1 MGAGPPEE
9 ERGAAREDEAAPD
22 PEPPLPPWSPG
33 SPWSELRV
41 GGQHPPHEPQGAA
54 EDAASQRWHVPE
66 GTPSPGMTYALRA
79 RYTPQSAPPPQPAP
93 PHPLHAVL
101 ATLST
106 SGLDLSREELLDALW
121 LAERL
126 PSDASAPLA
135 RATGLTPPPPP
146 AHDLDAPI
154 TGPPAEADADAD
166 SDVDVDVDPRG
177 FGSAPGSPSSGPA
190 RFPGPAKTSRWPPAF
205 ASARDAP
212 AADARPAARGT
223 TPLYAGASAPRVTS
237 RASRALPV
245 RTPGTT
251 ALGARQLQLGRAL
264 RPLKQ
269 SRPDRRRWE
278 LDEIASADSA
288 AESGLA
294 DAVLRPGRARW
305 LDLALLVDDGVS
317 MLLWQRLAAETRQL
331 LERSGAFR
339 TVRVLGLD
347 TRSTTA
353 PLLGRAYSPGTAV
366 LSPATVTDPGGN
378 TLVLVVSDGV
388 GAAWR
393 DGRMRAALK
402 QWARCGPTAVLHA
415 LPEHLWDGSGLRAER
430 WQVTTRRRGAPNLTW
445 DVADPVL
452 PADLAAFDGIPV
464 PVLAPEPD
472 AVGAWAAL
480 VASPGTSAVLPLL
493 AGPDAGVAPS
503 LRTSLSARGS
513 GVARGSRVAEASEG
527 IVAAEGLVA
536 AGDVGSTGE
545 TGAAPRLMYADHP
558 QSPDDAAKAVLR
570 FRAAASPQ
578 AYRLAA
584 QLAAIAPLSVPV
596 MRLTQDALGAE
607 VTTGHLAEVFLSGL
621 MRRTADSAGLPPQH
635 RSFDFTDAA
644 RGLLLTAAPT
654 PDLVRTGRD
663 VSRRLAELAGRS
675 PDFPAWMAHPAGT
688 DWADAGAR
696 PFGWVDERLLRRLGV
711 GGYRPPLSGGDG
723 GAPQVAPRT
732 PSVEVPWTSGPP
744 EVPAYVDEPGSDWRS
759 LTSGNPP
766 WAGPWQ
772 LFARHLTART
782 TSGLFLGR
790 FLGTGSVASVRL
802 TRPGSVARASLPR
815 QVAALRSLNGRHAPL
830 LTEVDPAD
838 EPAWLA
844 TGVIWEGD
852 RPAPDLLRRTSAP
865 ERFDDPVEFAR
876 LGQQLADALAGAH
889 AAGIVHGDLAAA
901 RVLVSGGEVFVTGWC
916 VEEHPDGIA
925 HDISQLAEVLRQVA
939 GEGLPLAF
947 HDLLRL
953 CGSPLLHLRPS
964 AAEVAERFDGF
975 ARTHSRKAVL
985 GATIGHTTAGAE
997 LVLDLDRM
1005 GPHGS
1010 FWGPVDHQTAILD
1023 ALVLGL
1029 TAHHSPADVQIVL
1042 VGDATRFLRPQTARS
1057 LPHVVLAPDTP
1068 DATRALDL
1076 ELERRRALVD
1086 EARNT
1091 GTPPP
1096 AQSRLIVVLAEAFF
1110 YSGSALWTEPPPPE
1124 LGVHV
1129 VLLNTPDSGSG
1140 NSDGFGFAIGFTG
1153 ERLNPQ
1159 DGVTPYRG
1167 TLRHGG
1173 EATPFT
1179 VLPAP
1184 PLRPLTETPAVTAP
1198 TVEPTRQAQL
1208 VVEHRNA
1215 VAVGRA
1221 GRPEHALA
1229 DLTRVAENQRLLLGP
1244 DHPETLDSAYDL
1256 SIVHA
1261 QLGRYEDALTLCTDT
1276 AGRRA
1281 RALGAR
1287 DVHTLVAHQQC
1298 AFLLGRIGRHG
1309 ESYSAY
1315 RAVLSSW
1322 NTTVGPY
1329 HPGTLLCRHNLA
1341 VALILLGRCKEAA
1354 EEARAAYSG
1363 RALVHGPEHP
1373 DTLASGHELA
1383 VALRGAGRDTEADAV
1398 AAEVH
1403 TARAHVLGSDHPD
1416 TLATLGLLPPSKRH
1430 GG

>member
-1 MGAGPPEE
+1 MGAGPPDD
-9 ERGAAREDEAAPD
+9 ERDAAREDEAVPVA
-22 PEPPLPPWSPG
+22 EPLPDLGLPPG
-33 SPWSELRV
+33 YPWSELRV
-41 GGQHPPHEPQGAA
+41 LGQHQPDEPQRAT
-54 EDAASQRWHVPE
+54 DSPE
-66 GTPSPGMTYALRA
+66 GGGAGQEWYAPETMPVGDVADAVVAQHAPQPSPSPLPSQPLRD
-79 RYTPQSAPPPQPAP
+79 
-93 PHPLHAVL
+93 VL
-101 ATLST
+101 ATLSA

-135 RATGLTPPPPP
+135 RATGLAAPRLPP
-146 AHDLDAPI
+146 HDIDVLDDLDAPI
-154 TGPPAEADADAD
+154 NAPPTDIETDADAAD
-166 SDVDVDVDPRG
+166 FGPAPGTATREPTP
-177 FGSAPGSPSSGPA
+177 FPGSAGPPLRPPS
-190 RFPGPAKTSRWPPAF
+190 FT
-205 ASARDAP
+205 SARGAPTPDAHT
-212 AADARPAARGT
+212 ATRAI
-223 TPLYAGASAPRVTS
+223 TPLYAGASAPGLAP

-278 LDEIASADSA
+278 LDEIASADAA

-347 TRSTTA
+347 TRAPAA
-353 PLLGRAYSPGTAV
+353 PLLGRAYHPGTAV

-393 DGRMRAALK
+393 DGRMRVALK

-452 PADLAAFDGIPV
+452 PPDLAVFDGIPV

-480 VASPGTSAVLPLL
+480 VASPGTSTVLPLL
-493 AGPDAGVAPS
+493 AGPDAEVAAA
-503 LRTSLSARGS
+503 LRTGLSARG
-513 GVARGSRVAEASEG
+513 GE
-527 IVAAEGLVA
+527 VAAD
-536 AGDVGSTGE
+536 AGR
-545 TGAAPRLMYADHP
+545 TGAAPGLAYVDHK

-584 QLAAIAPLSVPV
+584 QLAALAPLSVPV

-635 RSFDFTDAA
+635 RAFDFTDAA

-654 PDLVRTGRD
+654 PDLVRTGRE

-675 PDFPAWMAHPAGT
+675 PDFPSWMAHPAGT
-688 DWADAGAR
+688 EWADAGAR

-711 GGYRPPLSGGDG
+711 SRQAAAPSPRIETPVRVEPRGEPPAVG
-723 GAPQVAPRT
+723 
-732 PSVEVPWTSGPP
+732 PSVVPMDI
-744 EVPAYVDEPGSDWRS
+744 PAYVDEPDSDWRS
-759 LTSGNPP
+759 LMPGNPR

-772 LFARHLTART
+772 LFARHLMART

-790 FLGTGSVASVRL
+790 LLGTGGVASVRL
-802 TRPGSVARASLPR
+802 TRPGSVARASMPR
-815 QVAALRSLNGRHAPL
+815 QVAALRALNGRHAPP

-852 RPAPDLLRRTSAP
+852 RPAPDLLRHTSTSG
-865 ERFDDPVEFAR
+865 RYDDPVAFAR

-889 AAGIVHGDLAAA
+889 AAGIAHGDLVAA
-901 RVLVSGGEVFVTGWC
+901 RVLIAGGDVFVTGWC
-916 VEEHPDGIA
+916 VEEHPDGFA
-925 HDISQLAEVLRQVA
+925 HDISQLASVLASVM

-964 AAEVAERFDGF
+964 AAEVADRFVEFTRAHAD
-975 ARTHSRKAVL
+975 RPVL
-985 GATIGHTTAGAE
+985 GAVIGHTGPGAE

-1005 GPHGS
+1005 GPHGGVR
-1010 FWGPVDHQTAILD
+1010 GPVENQIAVLD

-1029 TAHHSPADVQIVL
+1029 AAHHSPTDVQIVL
-1042 VGDATRFLRPQTARS
+1042 VGDATRLVHPRTAS
-1057 LPHVVLAPDTP
+1057 GLPHVVLAPDAGG
-1068 DATRALDL
+1068 ATRALDL
-1076 ELERRRALVD
+1076 EVRRRQALVD
-1086 EARNT
+1086 EARTT
-1091 GTPPP
+1091 GAPPP
-1096 AQSRLIVVLAEAFF
+1096 AQSHLIVALARAHYEESDIWRERPHA
-1110 YSGSALWTEPPPPE
+1110 GLD
-1124 LGVHV
+1124 VHV
-1129 VLLNTPDSGSG
+1129 VLLNAAYSSAD
-1140 NSDGFGFAIGFTG
+1140 FGFVIDFTMKSPSTQG
-1153 ERLNPQ
+1153 LYSQ
-1159 DGVTPYRG
+1159 GRG
-1167 TLRHGG
+1167 TTGRGVLRHGG

-1179 VLPAP
+1179 VLLDP
-1184 PLRPLTETPAVTAP
+1184 PRPPSAEPPAVTAP
-1198 TVEPTRQAQL
+1198 AVDPTRQAQL
-1208 VVEHRNA
+1208 VVEHHNA
-1215 VAVGRA
+1215 VAVARA
-1221 GRPEHALA
+1221 GRPENALA

-1244 DHPETLDSAYDL
+1244 DHPETLDSSYEL
-1256 SIVHA
+1256 SIVYA
-1261 QLGRYEDALTLCTDT
+1261 QLGRYEDALTLCADT
-1276 AGRRA
+1276 AGRRT

-1298 AFLLGRIGRHG
+1298 AFLLGRLGRHG

-1341 VALILLGRCKEAA
+1341 VALILLGRYGEAA

-1363 RALVHGPEHP
+1363 RALVHGPDHP

-1383 VALRGAGRDTEADAV
+1383 VALRGARRDADALAV
-1398 AAEVH
+1398 ATDVH
-1403 TARAHVLGSDHPD
+1403 MARARVLGPDHPD
-1416 TLATLGLLPPSKRH
+1416 TLATLRLFTPPKRP

>member
-1 MGAGPPEE
+1 MGAGPPDD
-9 ERGAAREDEAAPD
+9 ERDAAREDEAVPVA
-22 PEPPLPPWSPG
+22 EPLPDLGLPPG
-33 SPWSELRV
+33 YPWSELRV
-41 GGQHPPHEPQGAA
+41 LGQHQPDEPQRAT
-54 EDAASQRWHVPE
+54 DSPE
-66 GTPSPGMTYALRA
+66 GGGAGQQWYAPETMPVGDVADAVVAQYAPQPSPSPLPSQPLRD
-79 RYTPQSAPPPQPAP
+79 
-93 PHPLHAVL
+93 VL
-101 ATLST
+101 ATLSA

-135 RATGLTPPPPP
+135 RATGLTPPRLPP
-146 AHDLDAPI
+146 HDIDVLDDLDAPI
-154 TGPPAEADADAD
+154 NAPPTDIETD
-166 SDVDVDVDPRG
+166 SDAADFGPAPGTATREPTP
-177 FGSAPGSPSSGPA
+177 FPGSARPPLHPPS
-190 RFPGPAKTSRWPPAF
+190 FT
-205 ASARDAP
+205 SARGAP
-212 AADARPAARGT
+212 TPDARTATRAI
-223 TPLYAGASAPRVTS
+223 TPLYAGASAPGLAP

-251 ALGARQLQLGRAL
+251 ALGTRQLQLGRAL

-269 SRPDRRRWE
+269 SRPDRRLWE
-278 LDEIASADSA
+278 LDEIASADAA

-347 TRSTTA
+347 TRAPTA
-353 PLLGRAYSPGTAV
+353 PLLGRAYHPGTAV

-393 DGRMRAALK
+393 DGRMRVVLK

-452 PADLAAFDGIPV
+452 PPDLAVFDGIPV

-493 AGPDAGVAPS
+493 AGPDAGVAAA
-503 LRTSLSARGS
+503 LRTGPSVRG
-513 GVARGSRVAEASEG
+513 GE
-527 IVAAEGLVA
+527 VAAD
-536 AGDVGSTGE
+536 AGR
-545 TGAAPRLMYADHP
+545 TGAAPGLAYVDHT

-584 QLAAIAPLSVPV
+584 QLAALAPLSVPV
-596 MRLTQDALGAE
+596 MRLTQEALGAE

-635 RSFDFTDAA
+635 RAFDFTDAA

-654 PDLVRTGRD
+654 PDLVRTGRE

-675 PDFPAWMAHPAGT
+675 PDFPSWMAHPAGT
-688 DWADAGAR
+688 EWADAGAR

-711 GGYRPPLSGGDG
+711 GGYRPPPSGGG
-723 GAPQVAPRT
+723 SGAPRVAPRM
-732 PSVEVPWTSGPP
+732 PSATTLWASGPP
-744 EVPAYVDEPGSDWRS
+744 DVPAYVDEPDSDWRS
-759 LTSGNPP
+759 LMPGNPR

-772 LFARHLTART
+772 LFARHLMART

-790 FLGTGSVASVRL
+790 FLDTGSVASVRL

-815 QVAALRSLNGRHAPL
+815 QVAALRALNGRHAPL

-852 RPAPDLLRRTSAP
+852 RPAPDLLRHTSTSG
-865 ERFDDPVEFAR
+865 RYDDPVAFAR

-889 AAGIVHGDLAAA
+889 AAGIAHGDLVAA
-901 RVLVSGGEVFVTGWC
+901 RVLITDGDVYVTGWC
-916 VEEHPDGIA
+916 VEEHPDGFA
-925 HDISQLAEVLRQVA
+925 HDISQLASVLASVM

-953 CGSPLLHLRPS
+953 CGSPLMYQRPS
-964 AAEVAERFDGF
+964 AAEVAARFEEF
-975 ARTHSRKAVL
+975 ARTHSQGAVL
-985 GATIGHTTAGAE
+985 GATIGHTATGAE

-1005 GPHGS
+1005 GPHG
-1010 FWGPVDHQTAILD
+1010 GIQGHNEDAIAILD
-1023 ALVLGL
+1023 SLVLGIA
-1029 TAHHSPADVQIVL
+1029 AHHSPADVQIVL
-1042 VGDATRFLRPQTARS
+1042 VGDDPTRLLRRRTRD
-1057 LPHVVLAPDTP
+1057 LPHVVLARDTA
-1068 DATRALDL
+1068 DTTRALTM
-1076 ELERRRALVD
+1076 ELRRRRALVNKSR
-1086 EARNT
+1086 AT

-1096 AQSRLIVVLAEAFF
+1096 TLSRLVAVLDRELDGV
-1110 YSGSALWTEPPPPE
+1110 SNLWPEGPHPE
-1124 LGVHV
+1124 LGMHV
-1129 VLLNTPDSGSG
+1129 ISLAYHHVPVDSGFTIDVTFRRQLT
-1140 NSDGFGFAIGFTG
+1140 NPPCDGILWH
-1153 ERLNPQ
+1153 R
-1159 DGVTPYRG
+1159 
-1167 TLRHGG
+1167 G

-1184 PLRPLTETPAVTAP
+1184 PLTPFSETPPAPAP
-1198 TVEPTRQAQL
+1198 TVDRTRQDQL

-1215 VAVGRA
+1215 VAVARA
-1221 GRPEHALA
+1221 GRPENALA

-1244 DHPETLDSAYDL
+1244 DHPETLDSAYEL
-1256 SIVHA
+1256 SIVYG
-1261 QLGRYEDALTLCTDT
+1261 QLGRYEDALTLCADT

-1298 AFLLGRIGRHG
+1298 AFLLGRLGRHG

-1341 VALILLGRCKEAA
+1341 VALILLGRYGEAA

-1363 RALVHGPEHP
+1363 RALVHGPDHP

-1383 VALRGAGRDTEADAV
+1383 VALRGARRDADALAV
-1398 AAEVH
+1398 ATDVH
-1403 TARAHVLGSDHPD
+1403 MARARVLGPDHPD
-1416 TLATLGLLPPSKRH
+1416 TLAALGLLTPPKRP

>member
-1 MGAGPPEE
+1 MGAGPPDD
-9 ERGAAREDEAAPD
+9 ERDAAREDEAVPVA
-22 PEPPLPPWSPG
+22 EPLPGLGLPPG
-33 SPWSELRV
+33 YPWSELRV
-41 GGQHPPHEPQGAA
+41 HGQHQPDEPRRAT
-54 EDAASQRWHVPE
+54 DSPE
-66 GTPSPGMTYALRA
+66 GGGAGQQWYAPETMPVGDVADAVVARYAPQPSPSPSPSPSQPSSSPSQPLRD
-79 RYTPQSAPPPQPAP
+79 
-93 PHPLHAVL
+93 VL
-101 ATLST
+101 AALSAC
-106 SGLDLSREELLDALW
+106 GLDLSREELLDALW
-121 LAERL
+121 LADRL

-135 RATGLTPPPPP
+135 RATDLTPPLPPSD
-146 AHDLDAPI
+146 DLDAPI
-154 TGPPAEADADAD
+154 ASPPAEAVIDADVDPDADAD
-166 SDVDVDVDPRG
+166 TDPWHV
-177 FGSAPGSPSSGPA
+177 GSGPWTPGIAAAQPPGRAQQPPRRRPPSS
-190 RFPGPAKTSRWPPAF
+190 T
-205 ASARDAP
+205 SARAAP
-212 AADARPAARGT
+212 AAEARTAARGT
-223 TPLYAGASAPRVTS
+223 TPLYAGASAPGLAP

-251 ALGARQLQLGRAL
+251 ALGAHQLQLGRAL

-269 SRPDRRRWE
+269 SRPDRRLWE

-347 TRSTTA
+347 TRAAAA
-353 PLLGRAYSPGTAV
+353 PLLGRAYHPGTAV

-452 PADLAAFDGIPV
+452 PPDLAVFDGVPV

-493 AGPDAGVAPS
+493 AGPDAEPDPGMAPP
-503 LRTSLSARGS
+503 LRTRPSAGGGGTGS
-513 GVARGSRVAEASEG
+513 PSRIAYV
-527 IVAAEGLVA
+527 
-536 AGDVGSTGE
+536 
-545 TGAAPRLMYADHP
+545 DHT
-558 QSPDDAAKAVLR
+558 QSPADAAKAILR

-584 QLAAIAPLSVPV
+584 QLAALAPLSVPV

-635 RSFDFTDAA
+635 RAFDFTDAA
-644 RGLLLTAAPT
+644 RGLLLTATPT
-654 PDLVRTGRD
+654 PDLVRTGRE

-688 DWADAGAR
+688 EWADAGAR

-711 GGYRPPLSGGDG
+711 GGYRPPLSGGG
-723 GAPQVAPRT
+723 GDAPRVAPRT
-732 PSVEVPWTSGPP
+732 PSAAAPWASGPP

-759 LTSGNPP
+759 LMPGNPR

-772 LFARHLTART
+772 LFARHLMART
-782 TSGLFLGR
+782 TSGLFLGLL
-790 FLGTGSVASVRL
+790 LGTGSVASVRL

-815 QVAALRSLNGRHAPL
+815 QVAALRALNGRHAPL

-852 RPAPDLLRRTSAP
+852 RPAPDLPRHTSTSGP
-865 ERFDDPVEFAR
+865 YDDPVAFAR

-889 AAGIVHGDLAAA
+889 AAGIAHGDLVAA
-901 RVLVSGGEVFVTGWC
+901 RVLLAGGDVFVTGWC
-916 VEEHPDGIA
+916 VEEHPDGFA
-925 HDISQLAEVLRQVA
+925 HDISQLASVLASVM

-953 CGSPLLHLRPS
+953 CGSPLMYQRPS
-964 AAEVAERFDGF
+964 AAEVAARFEEF
-975 ARTHSRKAVL
+975 ARTHSQGAAL
-985 GATIGHTTAGAE
+985 GATIGHTATGAE
-997 LVLDLDRM
+997 LFLDLDRM
-1005 GPHGS
+1005 GPHG
-1010 FWGPVDHQTAILD
+1010 GIEGHGEGVVAVLD
-1023 ALVLGL
+1023 ALVLGIA
-1029 TAHHSPADVQIVL
+1029 AHHSPADVQFVL
-1042 VGDATRFLRPQTARS
+1042 VGDDPTRLLRRRTRS
-1057 LPHVVLAPDTP
+1057 LPHVVLACDTT
-1068 DATRALDL
+1068 DTARALRM
-1076 ELERRRALVD
+1076 ELRRRRALVD
-1086 EARNT
+1086 EARTT
-1091 GTPPP
+1091 GTPPLAP
-1096 AQSRLIVVLAEAFF
+1096 SRLVIVFAWEPDA
-1110 YSGSALWTEPPPPE
+1110 GPDLWPEGPRPE

-1129 VLLNTPDSGSG
+1129 VALNAPYVDHSSGFVIDCTYTRLLSG
-1140 NSDGFGFAIGFTG
+1140 
-1153 ERLNPQ
+1153 PPC
-1159 DGVTPYRG
+1159 DGV
-1167 TLRHGG
+1167 LRSRG

-1179 VLPAP
+1179 VPPDP
-1184 PLRPLTETPAVTAP
+1184 PLTPFAEPPAATTPV
-1198 TVEPTRQAQL
+1198 VDPTRQAQL

-1244 DHPETLDSAYDL
+1244 DHPETLDSAYEL
-1256 SIVHA
+1256 SIVYA
-1261 QLGRYEDALTLCTDT
+1261 QLGRYEDALTLCADT
-1276 AGRRA
+1276 AGRRT

-1298 AFLLGRIGRHG
+1298 AFLLGRLGRHG

-1341 VALILLGRCKEAA
+1341 VALILLGRYQEAA

-1363 RALVHGPEHP
+1363 RALVHGPDHP

-1383 VALRGAGRDTEADAV
+1383 VALRGARRDADALAV
-1398 AAEVH
+1398 ATDVH
-1403 TARAHVLGSDHPD
+1403 MARARVLGPDHPD
-1416 TLATLGLLPPSKRH
+1416 TLAALGLLTPPKRP

>member
-1 MGAGPPEE
+1 MGAGPPDD
-9 ERGAAREDEAAPD
+9 ERDVAREDEDVPVA
-22 PEPPLPPWSPG
+22 EPLPDLGLPPG
-33 SPWSELRV
+33 HPWSELRV
-41 GGQHPPHEPQGAA
+41 LGQHQPDEPRRAT
-54 EDAASQRWHVPE
+54 DSPE
-66 GTPSPGMTYALRA
+66 GGGAGQQWYNPETMPVGDVADAVVARYAPQPSPSQPLRD
-79 RYTPQSAPPPQPAP
+79 
-93 PHPLHAVL
+93 VL
-101 ATLST
+101 AALSA

-121 LAERL
+121 LADRL

-135 RATGLTPPPPP
+135 RATGLTPPLPPSD
-146 AHDLDAPI
+146 DLDAPI
-154 TGPPAEADADAD
+154 ASPPAEAVIDADVDPDADAD
-166 SDVDVDVDPRG
+166 TDPWHV
-177 FGSAPGSPSSGPA
+177 GSGPWTPGIAAAQPPGRAQQPPRRRPPSS
-190 RFPGPAKTSRWPPAF
+190 T
-205 ASARDAP
+205 SARAAP
-212 AADARPAARGT
+212 AAEARTAARGT
-223 TPLYAGASAPRVTS
+223 TPLYAGASLPGLAP

-251 ALGARQLQLGRAL
+251 ALGAHQLQLGRAL

-269 SRPDRRRWE
+269 SRPDRRLWE

-347 TRSTTA
+347 TRAAAA
-353 PLLGRAYSPGTAV
+353 PLLGRAYHPGTAV
-366 LSPATVTDPGGN
+366 LSPATVTDPSGN

-452 PADLAAFDGIPV
+452 PPDLAVFDGIPV

-493 AGPDAGVAPS
+493 AGPDAGPDPGMAPP
-503 LRTSLSARGS
+503 LRTRPSAGGGGTGS
-513 GVARGSRVAEASEG
+513 PSRIACADRTESPEG
-527 IVAAEGLVA
+527 AAE
-536 AGDVGSTGE
+536 
-545 TGAAPRLMYADHP
+545 
-558 QSPDDAAKAVLR
+558 AVLR

-584 QLAAIAPLSVPV
+584 QLAALAPLSVPV

-635 RSFDFTDAA
+635 RAFDFTDAA

-654 PDLVRTGRD
+654 PDLVRTGRE
-663 VSRRLAELAGRS
+663 VSRRLAELAGRT

-688 DWADAGAR
+688 EWADPGAR

-711 GGYRPPLSGGDG
+711 GGYRPPLSGGG
-723 GAPQVAPRT
+723 GDAPRVAPRT
-732 PSVEVPWTSGPP
+732 PSAAVPWTSGPP

-759 LTSGNPP
+759 LMPGNPR

-772 LFARHLTART
+772 LFARHLMART
-782 TSGLFLGR
+782 TSGLFLGLL
-790 FLGTGSVASVRL
+790 LGTGSVASVRL

-815 QVAALRSLNGRHAPL
+815 QVAALRALNGRHAPL

-852 RPAPDLLRRTSAP
+852 RPARDLPRHTSASGP
-865 ERFDDPVEFAR
+865 YDDPVAFAR

-889 AAGIVHGDLAAA
+889 ATGIAHGDLNAA
-901 RVLVSGGEVFVTGWC
+901 RVLLADGDVFVTGWC
-916 VEEHPDGIA
+916 VEEHPDGFA
-925 HDISQLAEVLRQVA
+925 HDISQLASVLASVM

-964 AAEVAERFDGF
+964 AAEVSDRFAEFVR
-975 ARTHSRKAVL
+975 AHTHRALL
-985 GATIGHTTAGAE
+985 GAAIGHTESGDE
-997 LVLDLDRM
+997 VVLDLARM
-1005 GPHGS
+1005 GPHGGVR
-1010 FWGPVDHQTAILD
+1010 GPVDQQIAVLD
-1023 ALVLGL
+1023 ALVAGL
-1029 TAHHSPADVQIVL
+1029 VAHHSPADLQIVL
-1042 VGDATRFLRPQTARS
+1042 VGDAAGLARPRTTS
-1057 LPHVVLAPDTP
+1057 GLPHVVLAPDACG
-1068 DATRALDL
+1068 ATRALDL
-1076 ELERRRALVD
+1076 ELRRREALVD
-1086 EARNT
+1086 QARAT
-1091 GTPPP
+1091 GAPPP
-1096 AQSRLIVVLAEAFF
+1096 AASRLVVVQAWAYQE
-1110 YSGSALWTEPPPPE
+1110 SDTWQERPPAE
-1124 LGVHV
+1124 LGVHI
-1129 VLLNTPDSGSG
+1129 VLLNAAY
-1140 NSDGFGFAIGFTG
+1140 SDTDFGFVIDFTRRTPSTQG
-1153 ERLNPQ
+1153 LHTKGH
-1159 DGVTPYRG
+1159 GV
-1167 TLRHGG
+1167 LRHGG

-1179 VLPAP
+1179 VLPDP
-1184 PLRPLTETPAVTAP
+1184 PLPPLTETPPTTTP
-1198 TVEPTRQAQL
+1198 TVDPTRQAQL

-1244 DHPETLDSAYDL
+1244 DHPETLDSTYEL
-1256 SIVHA
+1256 SIVYA
-1261 QLGRYEDALTLCTDT
+1261 QLGRYEDALTLCADT
-1276 AGRRA
+1276 AGRRT

-1298 AFLLGRIGRHG
+1298 AFLLGRLGRHG

-1341 VALILLGRCKEAA
+1341 VALILLGRYQEAA

-1363 RALVHGPEHP
+1363 RALVHGPDHP

-1383 VALRGAGRDTEADAV
+1383 VALRGAGRDTDARAV
-1398 AAEVH
+1398 ATDVH
-1403 TARAHVLGSDHPD
+1403 TARGRVLGPDHPD
-1416 TLATLGLLPPSKRH
+1416 TLAALGLLTPPKRP

>member
-1 MGAGPPEE
+1 MGAGPPDD
-9 ERGAAREDEAAPD
+9 ERDAARDDGIVPTAEPKRGSGWPPDHSWGEVPVLGQHRPDEPWGTDASEGAAGRQGDVSGAEQGDV
-22 PEPPLPPWSPG
+22 PG
-33 SPWSELRV
+33 AGHGYLL
-41 GGQHPPHEPQGAA
+41 
-54 EDAASQRWHVPE
+54 
-66 GTPSPGMTYALRA
+66 GT
-79 RYTPQSAPPPQPAP
+79 TPAGDPPPAVPGRYAPRPPPSQP
-93 PHPLHAVL
+93 LRDVL
-101 ATLST
+101 AALSAC
-106 SGLDLSREELLDALW
+106 GLDLSREELLDALW
-121 LAERL
+121 LADRL

-135 RATGLTPPPPP
+135 RATGLTPPLPPSD
-146 AHDLDAPI
+146 DLDAPI
-154 TGPPAEADADAD
+154 ASPPAEAVIDADVDPDADAD
-166 SDVDVDVDPRG
+166 TDPWHV
-177 FGSAPGSPSSGPA
+177 GSGPWTPGIAAAQPPGRAQQPPRRRPPSS
-190 RFPGPAKTSRWPPAF
+190 T
-205 ASARDAP
+205 SARAAP
-212 AADARPAARGT
+212 AAEARTAARGT
-223 TPLYAGASAPRVTS
+223 TPLYAGASAPGLAP

-251 ALGARQLQLGRAL
+251 ALGAHQLQLGRAL

-269 SRPDRRRWE
+269 SRPDRRLWE

-347 TRSTTA
+347 TRAAAA
-353 PLLGRAYSPGTAV
+353 PLLGRAYHPGTAV

-452 PADLAAFDGIPV
+452 PPDLAVFDGVPV

-493 AGPDAGVAPS
+493 AGPDAEPDPGMAPP
-503 LRTSLSARGS
+503 LRTRPSAGGGGTGS
-513 GVARGSRVAEASEG
+513 PSRIAYV
-527 IVAAEGLVA
+527 
-536 AGDVGSTGE
+536 
-545 TGAAPRLMYADHP
+545 DHT
-558 QSPDDAAKAVLR
+558 QSPADAAKAILR

-584 QLAAIAPLSVPV
+584 QLAALAPLSVPV

-635 RSFDFTDAA
+635 RAFDFTDAA
-644 RGLLLTAAPT
+644 RGLLLTATPT
-654 PDLVRTGRD
+654 PDLVRTGRE

-688 DWADAGAR
+688 EWADAGAR

-711 GGYRPPLSGGDG
+711 GGYRPPLSGGG
-723 GAPQVAPRT
+723 GDAPRVAPRT
-732 PSVEVPWTSGPP
+732 PSAAAPWASGPP

-759 LTSGNPP
+759 LMPGNPR

-772 LFARHLTART
+772 LFARHLMART
-782 TSGLFLGR
+782 TSGLFLGLL
-790 FLGTGSVASVRL
+790 LGTGSVASVRL

-815 QVAALRSLNGRHAPL
+815 QVAALRALNGRHAPL

-852 RPAPDLLRRTSAP
+852 RPAPDLPRHTSTSGP
-865 ERFDDPVEFAR
+865 YDDPVAFAR

-889 AAGIVHGDLAAA
+889 AAGIAHGDLVAA
-901 RVLVSGGEVFVTGWC
+901 RVLLAGGDVFVTGWC
-916 VEEHPDGIA
+916 VEEHPDGFA
-925 HDISQLAEVLRQVA
+925 HDISQLASVLASVM

-964 AAEVAERFDGF
+964 AAEVSDRFAEFVR
-975 ARTHSRKAVL
+975 AHTHQAVL
-985 GATIGHTTAGAE
+985 GAAIGHTESGDE
-997 LVLDLDRM
+997 VFLDLARL
-1005 GPHGS
+1005 GPHGGVR
-1010 FWGPVDHQTAILD
+1010 GPVDQQIAVLD
-1023 ALVLGL
+1023 ALVAGL
-1029 TAHHSPADVQIVL
+1029 VAHHSPADLQIVL
-1042 VGDATRFLRPQTARS
+1042 VGDAAGLARPRTTS
-1057 LPHVVLAPDTP
+1057 GLPHVVLAPDACG
-1068 DATRALDL
+1068 ATRALDL
-1076 ELERRRALVD
+1076 ELRRREALVD
-1086 EARNT
+1086 QARAT
-1091 GTPPP
+1091 GSPPP
-1096 AQSRLIVVLAEAFF
+1096 AASRLVVVQAWAYQE
-1110 YSGSALWTEPPPPE
+1110 SDTWQERPPAE
-1124 LGVHV
+1124 LGVHI
-1129 VLLNTPDSGSG
+1129 VLLNAAY
-1140 NSDGFGFAIGFTG
+1140 SDTDFGFVIDFTRRTPSIQG
-1153 ERLNPQ
+1153 LHTTGR
-1159 DGVTPYRG
+1159 GV
-1167 TLRHGG
+1167 LRHGG

-1179 VLPAP
+1179 VLPDP
-1184 PLRPLTETPAVTAP
+1184 PLPPLTETPPATTPSVD
-1198 TVEPTRQAQL
+1198 PTRQAQL

-1221 GRPEHALA
+1221 GRPEHALT

-1244 DHPETLDSAYDL
+1244 DHPETLDSAYEL
-1256 SIVHA
+1256 SIVYA
-1261 QLGRYEDALTLCTDT
+1261 QLGRYEDALTLCADT
-1276 AGRRA
+1276 AGRRT

-1298 AFLLGRIGRHG
+1298 AFLLGRLGRHG

-1341 VALILLGRCKEAA
+1341 VALILLGRYQEAA

-1363 RALVHGPEHP
+1363 RALVHGPDHP

-1383 VALRGAGRDTEADAV
+1383 VALRGARRDADALAV
-1398 AAEVH
+1398 ATDVH
-1403 TARAHVLGSDHPD
+1403 MARARVLGPDHPD
-1416 TLATLGLLPPSKRH
+1416 TLAALGLLTPPKRP

>member
-1 MGAGPPEE
+1 MGAEPPED
-9 ERGAAREDEAAPD
+9 ERDPTWEDGAVPVPESPPPD
-22 PEPPLPPWSPG
+22 WPPAS
-33 SPWSELRV
+33 SWSELRA
-41 GGQHPPHEPQGAA
+41 GGQHPPHEPRGAGD
-54 EDAASQRWHVPE
+54 DAAARPWLPPESRPSQD
-66 GTPSPGMTYALRA
+66 MTDALRSRYALQSRYA
-79 RYTPQSAPPPQPAP
+79 RRPAPPQP
-93 PHPLHAVL
+93 LRDVL
-101 ATLST
+101 ATLSA
-106 SGLDLSREELLDALW
+106 SGIALSREELLDALW
-121 LAERL
+121 LADRL

-135 RATGLTPPPPP
+135 RATGLTPPLSPPD
-146 AHDLDAPI
+146 DLDAPI
-154 TGPPAEADADAD
+154 TGPPPAEAVTDADPWGEGRA
-166 SDVDVDVDPRG
+166 S
-177 FGSAPGSPSSGPA
+177 GSPTAAAQPPGYTPPTRRPPSGAVARGLPA
-190 RFPGPAKTSRWPPAF
+190 P
-205 ASARDAP
+205 
-212 AADARPAARGT
+212 DARPAARGA
-223 TPLYAGASAPRVTS
+223 TPLHAGAVAPRVS
-237 RASRALPV
+237 PRASRALPV

-251 ALGARQLQLGRAL
+251 GLGAGQLQLGRAL

-269 SRPDRRRWE
+269 SRPDPRRWE
-278 LDEIASADSA
+278 LDEAASADSA

-347 TRSTTA
+347 TRGAAA

-366 LSPATVTDPGGN
+366 LSPATVADPGGN

-393 DGRMRAALK
+393 DGRMRTALK

-452 PADLAAFDGIPV
+452 PPELASFDGIPV

-472 AVGAWAAL
+472 AVGAWATL

-493 AGPDAGVAPS
+493 AGPDPGATPALRARPSAGDAGTVGAVGDAGP
-503 LRTSLSARGS
+503 TGGS
-513 GVARGSRVAEASEG
+513 GPTG
-527 IVAAEGLVA
+527 A
-536 AGDVGSTGE
+536 AGDAQGIAHPESAGRVEHTAHTEQTGW
-545 TGAAPRLMYADHP
+545 TGRTGQTEQTGHTESSNAAAR
-558 QSPDDAAKAVLR
+558 AVLR

-584 QLAAIAPLSVPV
+584 QLAALAPLSVPV

-621 MRRTADSAGLPPQH
+621 MRRTADSGGLAPQH
-635 RSFDFTDAA
+635 RTFDFTDAA
-644 RGLLLTAAPT
+644 RGLLLTAAPA
-654 PDLVRTGRD
+654 PDLVRTGRA

-675 PDFPAWMAHPAGT
+675 PDFPSWMAHPAGT
-688 DWADAGAR
+688 EWADAGTR

-723 GAPQVAPRT
+723 GARKAPRA
-732 PSVEVPWTSGPP
+732 PSAAAPWTSPDP

-759 LTSGNPP
+759 LTSGNPRR
-766 WAGPWQ
+766 AGPWQ

-802 TRPGSVARASLPR
+802 TRPGSVARGSLPR

-830 LTEVDPAD
+830 LTAVDPAD
-838 EPAWLA
+838 EPAWFA
-844 TGVIWEGD
+844 TGVIWDGD
-852 RPAPDLLRRTSAP
+852 RPAPDLTRRTSASGHY
-865 ERFDDPVEFAR
+865 DDPVAFAR
-876 LGQQLADALAGAH
+876 LGQQLAAALAGAH
-889 AAGIVHGDLAAA
+889 AAGIAHGDLAAA
-901 RVLVSGGEVFVTGWC
+901 RVLVADGEVFVTGWC
-916 VEEHPDGIA
+916 VEEHPDGFA
-925 HDISQLAEVLRQVA
+925 HDISQLASVLASVM

-953 CGSPLLHLRPS
+953 CGSPLMHQRPS
-964 AAEVAERFDGF
+964 AADVADRFEEF
-975 ARTHSRKAVL
+975 ARTHARGAVF
-985 GATIGHTTAGAE
+985 GATIGHTASGAE

-1005 GPHGS
+1005 GPHG
-1010 FWGPVDHQTAILD
+1010 GLEGHGEDRIAVLD
-1023 ALVLGL
+1023 ALVLGIA
-1029 TAHHSPADVQIVL
+1029 AHRSPADVQIVL
-1042 VGDATRFLRPQTARS
+1042 VGDDPTRLLRRRTRS
-1057 LPHVVLAPDTP
+1057 LPHVVLTC
-1068 DATRALDL
+1068 DAAGTARALGM
-1076 ELERRRALVD
+1076 ELRRRQELAD
-1086 EARNT
+1086 EARTT
-1091 GTPPP
+1091 GTPLP
-1096 AQSRLIVVLAEAFF
+1096 APSRLVVVLDRDHDEV
-1110 YSGSALWTEPPPPE
+1110 SGLLPEGPQPE
-1124 LGVHV
+1124 LRVHIV
-1129 VLLNTPDSGSG
+1129 SLMRHHTHDGADFVIDFTHGRLLPG
-1140 NSDGFGFAIGFTG
+1140 
-1153 ERLNPQ
+1153 PPC
-1159 DGVTPYRG
+1159 DGV
-1167 TLRHGG
+1167 LRHAG

-1179 VLPAP
+1179 VLPDP
-1184 PLRPLTETPAVTAP
+1184 PLTPFSEPPPATTPV
-1198 TVEPTRQAQL
+1198 VDPTRQAQL

-1229 DLTRVAENQRLLLGP
+1229 DLLRVAESQRLLLGP
-1244 DHPETLDSAYDL
+1244 DHPETLDSTYELAILYTM
-1256 SIVHA
+1256 S
-1261 QLGRYEDALTLCTDT
+1261 GRYDDALSLCADT
-1276 AGRRA
+1276 AERRA
-1281 RALGAR
+1281 RALGPR

-1341 VALILLGRCKEAA
+1341 VALIMLGRHQEAA
-1354 EEARAAYSG
+1354 EEARAAYAG
-1363 RALVHGPEHP
+1363 RALVHGPDHP

-1383 VALRGAGRDTEADAV
+1383 VALRGAGRDAEACAV
-1398 AAEVH
+1398 AVDVH
-1403 TARAHVLGSDHPD
+1403 LAREHVLGPQHPD
-1416 TLATLGLLPPSKRH
+1416 TLATGGLLTPPKRP